1 MVNLF
6 FLKLRKGQ
14 KLSEHNMRKIPIQKV
29 ESLQNAADLMPIDI
43 ANIWEKE
50 FYFFTL
56 NACSPPKF
64 SFLSHQ
70 ASYSLILLIF
80 CHSIQ
85 RSLRLCHSLSFL
97 YMTISN
103 SSSSRTHSQSLMH
116 GLELAH
122 ETKWVQK
129 KNNKILLCL
138 QFSQIKLDNKSLF
151 VFWLCFPLVYCVYIY
166 VSLSQFHFDHHY
178 YYHSYYIHHF
188 CSSPEFLHIII
199 YVVVHSI
206 DRGHGPMC
214 RVAMW
219 VHAFDTSAYVS
230 CTIPSIT
237 PPLIQ
242 HLSIQLTQN
251 VKRKNACLVIIH
263 TYI

>member
-1 MVNLF
+1 MPVALQNSHF
-6 FLKLRKGQ
+6 FLTKPRIA
-14 KLSEHNMRKIPIQKV
+14 LSCWFFAIPFSVHWDSAILYLF
-29 ESLQNAADLMPIDI
+29 S
-43 ANIWEKE
+43 IWP
-50 FYFFTL
+50 FRT
-56 NACSPPKF
+56 
-64 SFLSHQ
+64 HHHHGH
-70 ASYSLILLIF
+70 IL
-80 CHSIQ
+80 
-85 RSLRLCHSLSFL
+85 SLSCTDL
-97 YMTISN
+97 
-103 SSSSRTHSQSLMH
+103 SLHMKQN
-116 GLELAH
+116 EYR
-122 ETKWVQK
+122 K

-151 VFWLCFPLVYCVYIY
+151 VFGLCFLLVYCVYIY

-206 DRGHGPMC
+206 DRGHGPIC